1 MINITID
8 EIVVGKYA
16 ANKFSPNISCDLA
29 IRNCTPIVLS
39 KLKSPH
45 HNGIIQFPLKKLEV
59 LGEV

>member
-29 IRNCTPIVLS
+29 IRNWIPIVLS

-45 HNGIIQFPLKKLEV
+45 HKGIVQFPFSNIHLACNA
-59 LGEV
+59 